1 MGLGL
6 QGFMVPSFPPPKKR
20 LGLRVEQVLMNPASL
35 VLDCY
40 ILERRLS
47 PNFSGMYKIYQK
59 KTLKP

>member
-1 MGLGL
+1 
-6 QGFMVPSFPPPKKR
+6 MVPSFPPPKKR